1 MHQDLKKKH
10 MTVFEKLA
18 NFIEAH
24 AFEALAFSMLGLMF
38 AMRPV
43 TWAPTLILLCSV
55 LAVLL
60 NGRYRCTVMARACEP
75 ELRWIV
81 ASFVVWFVVC
91 LFVGVW
97 HWGWAK
103 QAFPA
108 GAFRVLL
115 ALGAFTLLISA
126 ASKNY
131 FVAGMLAASIFAVAN
146 VVHGQWAMDQYFPR
160 IRGTT
165 NHPIHFGNFT
175 ALVAVLLLSVAF
187 LGRFYKQ
194 RWRLLYVFGAL
205 LALVASAASLSR
217 SSFVALLCVVPL
229 LLVTQTDVLHRWLNR
244 LVYVAVVACTALVMM
259 FTPAQEALRL
269 KAAVSDVEMMEANNY
284 QGSMGA
290 RIAMWR
296 GALAMF
302 GEHPWVGIGPHRFHQ
317 DFSARVARGE
327 VPQADANHNQPHN
340 DMLNAAATGGVLMLV
355 AYLFLIASP
364 FAFFYKIYQRHRL
377 DLDRRVLPLM
387 GMQLVGV
394 FFLTGLTN
402 SNFDLEIYST
412 SYGVLVAVLA
422 RLCLAERKYNNPTIL
437 GDNLPHEAS

>member
-1 MHQDLKKKH
+1 MLQGLDKKQ
-10 MTVFEKLA
+10 TSVIEKIID
-18 NFIEAH
+18 FIEAH

-38 AMRPV
+38 VMRPV
-43 TWAPTLILLCSV
+43 TWAPTLILLCGA

-60 NGRYRCTVMARACEP
+60 NGRYRRKVIARGYAP
-75 ELRWIV
+75 ELKWIV
-81 ASFVVWFVVC
+81 VSFVVWFLAC

-108 GAFRVLL
+108 GSFRVLL
-115 ALGAFTLLISA
+115 AASAFTLLMGA
-126 ASKNY
+126 APKNY
-131 FVAGMLAASIFAVAN
+131 FVAGMLAGSVFAVAN
-146 VVHGQWAMDQYFPR
+146 VVQGQWVMDQYFPR

-175 ALVAVLLLSVAF
+175 ALLAVLLLSVGF
-187 LGRFYKQ
+187 LGQFYKT
-194 RWRLLYVFGAL
+194 RWRLICVFGAL
-205 LALVASAASLSR
+205 MALAASAASLSR

-229 LLVTQTDVLHRWLNR
+229 LLVTQTDWLHRWLNR
-244 LVYVAVVACTALVMM
+244 LVYVLVVACAALVLM
-259 FTPAQEALRL
+259 FPPAQEALRL

-302 GEHPWVGIGPHRFHQ
+302 KEHPWVGIGPHRFHE

-327 VPQADANHNQPHN
+327 VPQADADHNQPHN
-340 DMLNAAATGGVLMLV
+340 DMLNSAATGGLLMLG
-355 AYLFLIASP
+355 AYLFLITAP
-364 FAFFYKIYQRHRL
+364 FAFFYKMYRRRKL
-377 DLDRRVLPLM
+377 DMDGRVLPLM

-422 RLCLAERKYNNPTIL
+422 RLCLAESKNNNPIIL
-437 GDNLPHEAS
+437 GDNLS